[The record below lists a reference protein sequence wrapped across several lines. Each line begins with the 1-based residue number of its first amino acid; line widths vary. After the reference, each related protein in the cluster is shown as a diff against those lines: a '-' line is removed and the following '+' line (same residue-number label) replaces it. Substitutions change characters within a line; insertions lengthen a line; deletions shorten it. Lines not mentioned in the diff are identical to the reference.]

1 MKNYTR
7 NRLSRGLFYILVAI
21 IAVYTLFPFYWS
33 IVSSFKQ
40 GADLFKVEF
49 FPSIQWDNYIS
60 VLSNGTFLRNILN
73 SVIVATA
80 VVAVSLFL
88 SVTASYALGRVKF
101 KGRTTILMAILSVS
115 MFPQVVIL
123 SGLLGM
129 INLLEL
135 YNTLWAL
142 ILAYM
147 IFTLP
152 FTVWV
157 ITTFMKELP
166 QELEDAA
173 RMDGCSTFRIITHV
187 FFPILGPALVST
199 GLLAFIAAWNEFLF
213 ALTFVL
219 NDEMRTVPVAIALI
233 SGASRYELPF
243 GAIMAASVIVTV
255 PLVVLV
261 LVFQRK
267 IVSGLTAG
275 AIKG

>member
-1 MKNYTR
+1 MKNSTR
-7 NRLSRGLFYILVAI
+7 NRLSKGLFYILVAI

-88 SVTASYALGRVKF
+88 SVTASYALGRVNF

-261 LVFQRK
+261 LMFQRK